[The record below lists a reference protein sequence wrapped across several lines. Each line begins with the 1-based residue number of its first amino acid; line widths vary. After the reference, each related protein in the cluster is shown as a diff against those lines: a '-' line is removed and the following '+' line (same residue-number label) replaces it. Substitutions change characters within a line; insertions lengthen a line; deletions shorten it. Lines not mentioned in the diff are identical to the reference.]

1 MKRTLYL
8 KLLGGYLLFGLLG
21 FLIIATFTYHLTFQH
36 LEKKEAQNLYRES
49 ALISSSYAQNYFSNS
64 MTLDE
69 INEQLSALD
78 TYLNADI
85 WIVDT
90 HGKIL
95 INTAATETTEETI
108 PDFDMTD
115 FGNRYYRVGTF
126 YDYFQE
132 NMLSVFSPITVNY
145 KVRGYVIIHKSESY
159 LTASANSLSAIAYTT
174 LALIFAAAFVVL
186 ALFTYVVYIPIRKI
200 THAADEYS
208 KGNFDAKIDVHSN
221 DEIGYLAASLNY
233 MANELNTLEEDQRK
247 FISNV
252 SHDFRSPL
260 TSIKG
265 YVEAMLDGTIP
276 VEMQEKYL
284 NIILFETERLN
295 KLTKSLL
302 ELNKFGSHG
311 VMLDVTDFDI
321 NQTIKTTLLTF
332 EGICANKHI
341 RFNLILSGEQ
351 LFVTADFSKIQ
362 QVLYNLIDNAI
373 KFSHQDSTITIET
386 TEKNDKVFVSVKDTG
401 IGIPA
406 SEQKK
411 LFKLHFRA
419 SNAINSK
426 VTGSGIGL
434 MLVGKLVSLHGG
446 KISVD
451 SVEHQGTTIKIVF
464 PKKNKT
470 SQSIS
475 DEASS
480 KFEALA
486 PVLPAPNVPAKTTAT
501 IDDPNLRRILV
512 VEDNDELRSYLVS
525 SLSSIYNVQAC
536 ANGKEALI
544 IIKEYWP
551 ELVLSDIMMPEMRGD
566 ELCVAIKSD
575 IEISHIPVL
584 LLTALGEENNILDGL
599 SIGADEYLIK
609 PFSVKILRA
618 NIANLLANRE
628 LLRMRYANLD
638 IEAKSMV
645 PSANG
650 TNSLDWKFISNVK
663 KIVDENINNPEFS
676 VNVLCES
683 SGMSR
688 TSFYCKLKALT
699 GQSPTEFIRV
709 MRLKRATELLKE
721 GEYAINEISDMV
733 GFSETKY
740 FREVFKKYYKMSPS
754 RYAKEGG
761 NPSAE
766 LEDDEED

>member
-208 KGNFDAKIDVHSN
+208 NGNFDAKIDVHSN

-284 NIILFETERLN
+284 NIILLTE
-295 KLTKSLL
+295 
-302 ELNKFGSHG
+302 
-311 VMLDVTDFDI
+311 LD
-321 NQTIKTTLLTF
+321 
-332 EGICANKHI
+332 
-341 RFNLILSGEQ
+341 R
-351 LFVTADFSKIQ
+351 
-362 QVLYNLIDNAI
+362 
-373 KFSHQDSTITIET
+373 
-386 TEKNDKVFVSVKDTG
+386 
-401 IGIPA
+401 
-406 SEQKK
+406 
-411 LFKLHFRA
+411 
-419 SNAINSK
+419 
-426 VTGSGIGL
+426 
-434 MLVGKLVSLHGG
+434 
-446 KISVD
+446 
-451 SVEHQGTTIKIVF
+451 
-464 PKKNKT
+464 
-470 SQSIS
+470 
-475 DEASS
+475 
-480 KFEALA
+480 
-486 PVLPAPNVPAKTTAT
+486 
-501 IDDPNLRRILV
+501 
-512 VEDNDELRSYLVS
+512 
-525 SLSSIYNVQAC
+525 
-536 ANGKEALI
+536 
-544 IIKEYWP
+544 
-551 ELVLSDIMMPEMRGD
+551 
-566 ELCVAIKSD
+566 
-575 IEISHIPVL
+575 
-584 LLTALGEENNILDGL
+584 
-599 SIGADEYLIK
+599 
-609 PFSVKILRA
+609 
-618 NIANLLANRE
+618 
-628 LLRMRYANLD
+628 
-638 IEAKSMV
+638 
-645 PSANG
+645 
-650 TNSLDWKFISNVK
+650 
-663 KIVDENINNPEFS
+663 IVDQI
-676 VNVLCES
+676 V
-683 SGMSR
+683 
-688 TSFYCKLKALT
+688 
-699 GQSPTEFIRV
+699 
-709 MRLKRATELLKE
+709 
-721 GEYAINEISDMV
+721 
-733 GFSETKY
+733 
-740 FREVFKKYYKMSPS
+740 
-754 RYAKEGG
+754 
-761 NPSAE
+761 
-766 LEDDEED
+766 